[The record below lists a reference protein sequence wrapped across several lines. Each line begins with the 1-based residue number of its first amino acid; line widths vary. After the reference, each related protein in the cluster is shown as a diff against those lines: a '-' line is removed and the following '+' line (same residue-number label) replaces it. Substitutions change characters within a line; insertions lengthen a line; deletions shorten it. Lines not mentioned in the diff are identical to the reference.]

1 MNAKEK
7 VVEEK
12 EKQKEKKR
20 RRKKKRRRRK
30 EEEEEERR
38 MRKRRRRHSSH
49 ILTLAGAAQHV
60 SAVLASSAI
69 PLLGGCGTDATS
81 STAVGVRITSFFSM
95 INLFFPQETST

>member
-1 MNAKEK
+1 M
-7 VVEEK
+7 EEK

-20 RRKKKRRRRK
+20 RRRRKKRRRRRK

-38 MRKRRRRHSSH
+38 RMRKRRRRRRRRHSSH
-49 ILTLAGAAQHV
+49 VLTLARAEQHF
-60 SAVLASSAI
+60 SAVLAPSAI